1 MSRLVVG
8 LLGCAGGTNNH
19 GNSYLRND
27 DDVDENNE
35 NNYGDDHD
43 NDIDEND
50 DDDVDENGRT
60 DNHGT
65 SYSSLLLLA
74 AQPFLPA
81 SLVQGREPKLFIMG
95 EFSILKK
102 TQNSF

>member
-1 MSRLVVG
+1 MRTTMVMMR
-8 LLGCAGGTNNH
+8 TII
-19 GNSYLRND
+19 ND
-27 DDVDENNE
+27 HDNDVDEN
-35 NNYGDDHD
+35 DDD
-43 NDIDEND
+43 DVDEND

>member
-1 MSRLVVG
+1 MMTMEMRIMRTIMVMMR
-8 LLGCAGGTNNH
+8 TII
-19 GNSYLRND
+19 ND
-27 DDVDENNE
+27 L
-35 NNYGDDHD
+35 D
-43 NDIDEND
+43 NDGDGDKKD

-81 SLVQGREPKLFIMG
+81 SLALPGQRTQTLHYGRILNTKENTKLF
-95 EFSILKK
+95 LRRV
-102 TQNSF
+102 QY

>member
-8 LLGCAGGTNNH
+8 LCRWDEQSWKFLF
-19 GNSYLRND
+19 RND
-27 DDVDENNE
+27 YDEDENNE
-35 NNYGDDHD
+35 NNYGDDED
-43 NDIDEND
+43 NDHDVDEND

-95 EFSILKK
+95 EFSTKHSI
-102 TQNSF
+102 

>member
-1 MSRLVVG
+1 MVMRRTIIKDLD
-8 LLGCAGGTNNH
+8 
-19 GNSYLRND
+19 ND
-27 DDVDENNE
+27 VDQNDEDDVE
-35 NNYGDDHD
+35 
-43 NDIDEND
+43 
-50 DDDVDENGRT
+50 ENGRT

-95 EFSILKK
+95 EFLILKK
-102 TQNSF
+102 T

>member
-1 MSRLVVG
+1 MMTMKMRIMRTTMVMMR
-8 LLGCAGGTNNH
+8 TIIN
-19 GNSYLRND
+19 
-27 DDVDENNE
+27 
-35 NNYGDDHD
+35 DHD
-43 NDIDEND
+43 NDGDKKDDE
-50 DDDVDENGRT
+50 ENGRT

-95 EFSILKK
+95 EFLILKK

>member
-1 MSRLVVG
+1 M
-8 LLGCAGGTNNH
+8 GCAGGTNNH

-27 DDVDENNE
+27 YDEDENNE
-35 NNYGDDHD
+35 NNYGDDEDNDHD
-43 NDIDEND
+43 NDIDEKD

-74 AQPFLPA
+74 AQPFLLA

-95 EFSILKK
+95 EFAILKK

>member
-1 MSRLVVG
+1 M
-8 LLGCAGGTNNH
+8 GCAGGTNNH

-27 DDVDENNE
+27 GDEDEINE
-35 NNYGDDHD
+35 NNYDDNHD
-43 NDIDEND
+43 NDGDEND
-50 DDDVDENGRT
+50 EDDVEENGRT

-95 EFSILKK
+95 EFSMLKK

>member
-1 MSRLVVG
+1 MIRELKKI
-8 LLGCAGGTNNH
+8 N
-19 GNSYLRND
+19 
-27 DDVDENNE
+27 ENNE
-35 NNYGDDHD
+35 NKYGDDHD
-43 NDIDEND
+43 NDIDED

-95 EFSILKK
+95 EFSTKHSI
-102 TQNSF
+102 

>member
-1 MSRLVVG
+1 MRIMRTTMVMRRTIIKDLDNDVDQNDEDDVEE
-8 LLGCAGGTNNH
+8 
-19 GNSYLRND
+19 ND
-27 DDVDENNE
+27 DDDVV
-35 NNYGDDHD
+35 
-43 NDIDEND
+43 END

>member
-1 MSRLVVG
+1 M
-8 LLGCAGGTNNH
+8 GCAGGLCNH

-27 DDVDENNE
+27 DDEDENNE
-35 NNYGDDHD
+35 NKYGDDHD
-43 NDIDEND
+43 NDIDEKD

-95 EFSILKK
+95 EFSTKHSI
-102 TQNSF
+102 